1 MKLIFENYGIR
12 YTVEAD
18 QEDYNADDLKEIFDR
33 MLVQSGFSPNVISGL
48 GDGGHYE
55 YLDDGEIVI
64 KKERLEELE
73 EKEAR
78 LNDLKKIN
86 NPSE

>member
-33 MLVQSGFSPNVISGL
+33 MLVQSGFSPNVISRL

-78 LNDLKKIN
+78 LNDLKK
-86 NPSE
+86 